1 MIEKEHEK
9 IINNIKEKLGK
20 ENVGKIADDLG
31 LLITDNANMN
41 KDLSKKDDEIK
52 ILREDK
58 ERLITT
64 NGNLLQQVSFGKED
78 EIINMGKKEEDEKKK
93 YIDFKSCFD
102 EKRKF

>member
-9 IINNIKEKLGK
+9 IINSIKEKLGE

-31 LLITDNANMN
+31 LLITDNSNMN
-41 KDLSKKDDEIK
+41 KDMAKKDSEINTLK
-52 ILREDK
+52 EDK

-64 NGNLLQQVSFGKED
+64 NGNLLKQISVGKEE
-78 EIINMGKKEEDEKKK
+78 EIINTNEKKEEKKE
-93 YIDFKSCFD
+93 YIDFRKCFD